1 MNLAR
6 RFLNAIGGSQDG
18 YTEQQVAE
26 AEARA
31 EGTYGD
37 RSAAIFEAIAS
48 SHERA
53 FSQGRLTGGSEG
65 MRAAVHP
72 ALLAWVGRSL
82 VERGEFLADV
92 ARLGGRWLIRP
103 AVAWEIVAGQT
114 SDDPEAWRYRLT
126 AATPGGAQIV
136 RERPHSMVIHVVTRA
151 SPNAPYCGRG
161 LWPLTRNTGDAVGA
175 SEARLKEE
183 LSAKTGQLLDW
194 PGAGGSDAKKDVKA
208 KLKTLRGG
216 VAIPTLPQS
225 LNRAGRQQVSALRIG
240 ANPPEQLGV
249 LRGQSAE
256 LLALA
261 AGIPG
266 SMVRG
271 GRGSEQRESLRV
283 LLFMTILPLAGL
295 VSAELSRVFE
305 ADVQL
310 EFSRLTAAD
319 LGGRARAAKQLTDA
333 GVDLERAL
341 SLAGFSE

>member
-53 FSQGRLTGGSEG
+53 FSQGRLTGGDAR
-65 MRAAVHP
+65 MRAAVQP
-72 ALLAWVGRSL
+72 ALLACVGRSL
-82 VERGEFLADV
+82 VERGEFVADV
-92 ARLGGRWLIRP
+92 ARMGGRWLIRP

-183 LSAKTGQLLDW
+183 LAAATGQVLGW
-194 PGAGGSDAKKDVKA
+194 PGVVTDDQGKAIKA
-208 KLKTLRGG
+208 KIKGLRGG
-216 VAIPTLPQS
+216 VAVPRHKGGM
-225 LNRAGRQQVSALRIG
+225 NGRAEQVQALRIG

-295 VSAELSRVFE
+295 VSAELSRVFR